1 MRTLAFTISLLAA
14 TAALAQPAPFPD
26 DYQRSPCAPANVC
39 QSFERGR
46 IVNAGRTFLGF
57 SITEEWL
64 GKHYEE
70 MLAYFKPLCE
80 KSATCYTISGSTFQW
95 CNDLLMPDFRAACN
109 RFERRSWE
117 WDQCTMF
124 VDIWSLGRDQ
134 HSLPLWK
141 EAQACAAKTHPFAA
155 KSKPPI
161 VWMAPAKLTT
171 DYKDW
176 IRIYALDPDTHLP
189 VPGRITVDQQTIYAP
204 TNPTGMLWTYYPW
217 KWPVKFNRAPNAQ
230 GHRDIVAPMVTV
242 APEGYPPVS
251 FRMPID
257 VPKMNVAMTPAT
269 LKPGKNKVTVTA
281 VDAATGAP
289 VELRVMYGD
298 EIVGESNKPFTLV
311 VKGKRRELWAT
322 SLFGTYSDVVIL
334 PGL

>member
-1 MRTLAFTISLLAA
+1 MRNLVLTISLLAA
-14 TAALAQPAPFPD
+14 TSALAQTSPFPD
-26 DYQRSPCAPANVC
+26 DYQRSPCAPGNAC

-46 IVNAGRTFLGF
+46 IANAGRSFLGF

-64 GKHYEE
+64 DKYYAE
-70 MLAYFKPLCE
+70 MLASFKPLCA
-80 KSATCYTISGSTFQW
+80 KAATCYTVMGSTFQW
-95 CNDLLMPDFRAACN
+95 CNDLLMPDFRATCN
-109 RFERRSWE
+109 RFEKGSRDWE
-117 WDQCTMF
+117 QCTMF
-124 VDIWSLGRDQ
+124 VDIWALGRDQ

-141 EAQACAAKTHPFAA
+141 EAQACGAKTHPFVA

-161 VWMAPAKLTT
+161 VWMVPAKLTAG
-171 DYKDW
+171 YKDY
-176 IRIYALDPDTHLP
+176 IRIYAVDPDTHLP
-189 VPGRITVDQQTIYAP
+189 VPARITVEGQTIYAP
-204 TNPTGMLWTYYPW
+204 ANPTGWLWTYYPW

-230 GHRDIVAPMVTV
+230 GHRDVVAPMVTV
-242 APEGYPPVS
+242 APDGYPPVS

-269 LKPGKNKVTVTA
+269 LKPGKNTVTVTA

-298 EIVGESNKPFTLV
+298 EIAGESNKPFTLV
-311 VKGKRRELWAT
+311 VKGKRRQLWAT

-334 PGL
+334 K